1 MDKDYELRLKAINLA
16 YYIFCEEFKKDYTRK
31 SNEITQEM
39 DNLESNCNSRNIL
52 NKTFHLLW
60 LDCASN
66 RLLLVVL

>member
-39 DNLESNCNSRNIL
+39 DNLESNML
-52 NKTFHLLW
+52 K
-60 LDCASN
+60 N
-66 RLLLVVL
+66 RE